1 MPIKQQRLSKIIASS
16 GYCSRREAEK
26 LIENGL
32 VKVNNQIVST
42 QGVFVDNQDV
52 ITINNQKINTTKIK
66 TRFFLYHKPKGLI
79 TSYKDNEGRQTI
91 FDTLPKNLPKL
102 ISIGRLDYN
111 SEGLLLLT
119 TNGMLSNLLTS
130 KELKLKRIYKVRVL
144 GQVSQKELQ
153 ALEQGI
159 TINEI
164 HYEKIIA
171 KILIQKGAN
180 IWLEFILE
188 EGKNREIRNICEFLG
203 LQVSRLLRTNFG
215 SFALDSI
222 PPHSLKEISQEQLML
237 LLTKDLLNANYLN
250 YSKTEIIKYLNEIL

>member
-1 MPIKQQRLSKIIASS
+1 MTNTQQRLSKIIAGS

-42 QGVFVDNQDV
+42 QGILVSNEDI
-52 ITINNQKINTTKIK
+52 ITINNQKINTARLK

-102 ISIGRLDYN
+102 ISVGRLDYN

-119 TNGMLSNLLTS
+119 TNGLLSNLLTS
-130 KELKLKRIYKVRVL
+130 KDLKLKRVYKVRVL
-144 GQVSQKELQ
+144 GQVYPKDLK
-153 ALEQGI
+153 ALEKGI

-180 IWLEFILE
+180 TWLEFILE

-203 LQVSRLLRTNFG
+203 LQVNRLLRTNFG
-215 SFALDSI
+215 SFALDEI
-222 PPHSLKEISQEQLML
+222 PPHSLKEIQQDQLITI
-237 LLTKDLLNANYLN
+237 LTKDLISNNYRN
-250 YSKTEIIKYLNEIL
+250 YSKAEILTYLNEIL